1 MMRVRARRKC
11 LDRITM
17 PNRKHAATLFTA
29 TLEAQAAVLT
39 TLGVRVPGLLAGTL
53 PAGERT
59 RMVREKAEAMVESAQ
74 ATGYAAAKLM
84 ARPRKLTPASAL
96 SGWLALAE
104 AASRPYHT
112 RVKANAR
119 RLGKPPGKGSDRV

>member
-1 MMRVRARRKC
+1 MRGRGRRKC
-11 LDRITM
+11 LDGIAM
-17 PNRKHAATLFTA
+17 PNRKRATALFKA
-29 TLEAQAAVLT
+29 TLEAQAAALT

-59 RMVREKAEAMVESAQ
+59 RMVSEKAEAMVESAQ
-74 ATGYAAAKLM
+74 ATGLAAAKLI
-84 ARPRKLTPASAL
+84 ARPRKLTPASAI

-104 AASRPYHT
+104 AASRPYHK

-119 RLGKPPGKGSDRV
+119 RLGTPPGKGSGRV